1 MPADLGPAVQQRSD
15 TSLRFSSIRTSRDC
29 GHAILNG
36 AFPTPVSPEAT
47 RLDEPF
53 LRLAGISKSYPGV
66 LALSDF
72 SMEVRPG
79 EVIGLV
85 GENGAG
91 KSTLMKILGGI
102 VAPDRGSIE
111 IDGVTHEALAISAS
125 MDAGIAFVHQELN
138 LFDNLDVAANVFVGR
153 EPRTHGFLNII
164 DSAKLHAMVQPYLD
178 RLGAN
183 FPSSAP
189 VSSLSLAQRQLVE
202 IAKALSLNARLVIL
216 DEPTS
221 SLPIAETEKLLNV
234 IAGLKANGI
243 AVMFVSHRLN
253 EVVQASDRVIVLR
266 DGQLVGH
273 LEGEAIT
280 HDAMVKL
287 MVGRDL
293 KVGYEAPANVPGE
306 VALSVRNLSTS
317 TFPYAQL
324 SVDFHRGEILGLAG
338 LVGAGRTELAHA
350 LFGIDRNEGGTI
362 LLDGAPVRFASSAE
376 AVKAGVYLVPED
388 RKRTGLLLDLAI
400 TQNITLPNL
409 GAYVRGI
416 TVSSAAERE
425 QAERSRGELDIRA
438 PNVGVLTGSLSG
450 GNQQKVVL
458 AKWLG
463 MKPRVIIFDEPTR
476 GIDIGAKSEIY
487 RLMRSLADA
496 GVAVVMISSDMEEV
510 IGVSDRVA
518 VMHQGGITG
527 ILARDQCSEENI
539 LRLAVGDRQG

>member
-1 MPADLGPAVQQRSD
+1 M
-15 TSLRFSSIRTSRDC
+15 
-29 GHAILNG
+29 
-36 AFPTPVSPEAT
+36 
-47 RLDEPF
+47 DEPF

-306 VALSVRNLSTS
+306 VALSVRNLSTC